1 MLIKTSEAIGPQ
13 LDWLVAKCEGVTL
26 TEHIDG
32 NYSWLEHEVTGNWV
46 TYSPSTDWSQG
57 GPIICREITKVFRNV
72 SGTWSA
78 MILKDVPIPP
88 EDRGTSLA
96 LTRRAQWNG
105 AGPTPL
111 IAAMRCFCAS
121 KLGDE
126 VEIPEELK

>member
-1 MLIKTSEAIGPQ
+1 MLIKTSEAIGFQ

-57 GPIICREITKVFRNV
+57 GPIIERESIALNF
-72 SGTWSA
+72 
-78 MILKDVPIPP
+78 LKNAEPSPIWMA
-88 EDRGTSLA
+88 SL
-96 LTRRAQWNG
+96 NG
-105 AGPTPL
+105 GYNYPSIPKYGPTPL
-111 IAAMRCFCAS
+111 VAAMRCFCAS

>member
-1 MLIKTSEAIGPQ
+1 MKTSELIGPA
-13 LDWLVAKCEGVTL
+13 LDYSVAKCEAVTL
-26 TEHIDG
+26 AEHIEG

-111 IAAMRCFCAS
+111 IAAMRCLVAS
-121 KLGDE
+121 RIGDE
-126 VEIPEELK
+126 VEIPEELCK